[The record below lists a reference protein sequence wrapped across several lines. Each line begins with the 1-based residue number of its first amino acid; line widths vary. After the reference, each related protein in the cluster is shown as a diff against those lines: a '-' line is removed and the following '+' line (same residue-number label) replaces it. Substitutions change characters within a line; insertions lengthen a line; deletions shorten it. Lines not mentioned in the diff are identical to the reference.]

1 MFILKGFYQKSEFS
15 EVLITLNI
23 GCSPKQNKSK
33 LINVKKKKL
42 NKIENIDVHL
52 IKKEYI
58 NTDLF

>member
-33 LINVKKKKL
+33 LINVKKKL

>member
-1 MFILKGFYQKSEFS
+1 MFVLKGFYQKSEFS
-15 EVLITLNI
+15 EVRITLNI